1 MTSITSRAR
10 ECPACMTP
18 LPEQAHFCLHCGA
31 PTPTDP
37 DSPPRTT
44 GAHDLGELARVKQAL
59 TGLYSIERAVG
70 AGGMATVYLATDVK
84 HRRKVAVK
92 VMRPE
97 LADTLGA
104 ERFLREVEIAAALT
118 HPNILPVYDSGRAGG
133 ILYYVMPYVEG
144 ESLQE
149 KLSRDHELPIEEAL
163 QICTEV
169 IEALAYA
176 HERGIIHRDIK
187 PANIMLAR
195 GHALVADFGI
205 ARAMGGEA
213 SITKTGLAVGTPQY
227 MSPEQATGAGGV
239 DGRADLYAMG
249 CVLYEMLVGEAP
261 FTGPT
266 PQAIITRS
274 LVDRP
279 RSPSATRA
287 TVTPALDAVV
297 ARTLAKN
304 PADRYQT
311 AEELRH
317 ALTATVALPTPA
329 STPVAASALPGRKHR
344 FAWKR
349 AMLGGA
355 LALGALVT
363 VLALKHPGGAATG
376 LVRLAVLPF
385 ENRGAAD
392 DGYFVDGVADQV
404 RGKLMSL
411 AGFEI
416 IARASSDRY
425 RAAKKTP
432 QEIGRELKVDYLLTS
447 TVTWVKTADGKGRV
461 LVVPELIDV
470 KTGAGTWQQSFDAEL
485 TDIFQVQ
492 GSIASQVAGA
502 LNVALVPAEET
513 RLAARPTRSLEA
525 YDSYLKARATSGS
538 SPAELRKA
546 IGLYRQ
552 AVAIDSNFADAWGE
566 LAYQTSRLYYNGA
579 PSPDIAAEARRAV
592 DRIAALAPGSA
603 VALAAS
609 SRYKQLVV
617 NDVSG
622 AIADAM
628 AALRLRPNDA
638 AMLRLASSAEQILG
652 QWPEALAHA
661 EAALRLDPKGVAT
674 RTALATVQVLM
685 RKYPE
690 ATALLREIQAEA
702 PSLNSLEYLA
712 QTHLMQGDLA
722 SARRIIATTPAWT
735 SREDLVAYFG
745 IYYDLYWML
754 EEADQKLLG
763 SLGPDR
769 FDGDRSNWALT
780 MMQLYY
786 QRGDLA
792 RSRAFADS
800 AQREIRKQ
808 LAATPDDPQRN
819 LYLGFTQAILGK
831 KAEAIAAA
839 ERADRLAPVEKDQN
853 TGPYIRHQLIRVYLV
868 LGETEKALDLLERLV
883 AIPYFLTPQYLA
895 IDPNFASLRG
905 NPRFEK
911 LVRGAA
917 TPTR

>member
-44 GAHDLGELARVKQAL
+44 GAHDMGELARVTQAL
-59 TGLYSIERAVG
+59 TGLYAIERALG

-97 LADTLGA
+97 LADTAGA
-104 ERFLREVEIAAALT
+104 ERFLREVEIAAGLT
-118 HPNILPVYDSGRAGG
+118 HPHILPVYDSGRAGG
-133 ILYYVMPYVEG
+133 ILYYVMPLVEG

-149 KLSRDHELPIEEAL
+149 KLSRNSELPIEEAL
-163 QICTEV
+163 QICAEV

-205 ARAMGGEA
+205 ARAMGGEG
-213 SITKTGLAVGTPQY
+213 SITRTGLAVGTPQY
-227 MSPEQATGAGGV
+227 MSPEQATGAGTV

-249 CVLYEMLVGEAP
+249 CVLYEMLVGEPP
-261 FTGPT
+261 FTGPNA
-266 PQAIITRS
+266 QAIITRS
-274 LVDRP
+274 LVDKP
-279 RSPSATRA
+279 RSLSATRA
-287 TVTPALDAVV
+287 TVTPALDGVV

-317 ALTATVALPTPA
+317 ALTATLSSPTPLPSPFA
-329 STPVAASALPGRKHR
+329 VSAPGRR
-344 FAWKR
+344 RLTWKK
-349 AMLGGA
+349 ALAGGA
-355 LALGALVT
+355 LALGALVA
-363 VLALKHPGGAATG
+363 VLALKGTGGPATG
-376 LVRLAVLPF
+376 DVVRLAVMPF

-411 AGFEI
+411 AGFQI
-416 IARASSDRY
+416 IARASSDQY

-432 QEIGRELKVDYLLTS
+432 QEIGRELEVDYLLTS
-447 TVTWVKTADGKGRV
+447 TVIWIKSTEGKGRV
-461 LVVPELIDV
+461 QVVPELIDV
-470 KTGAGTWQQSFDAEL
+470 RTGASKWQQSFDAGM

-502 LNVALVPAEET
+502 LNVALAPGEQA

-525 YDSYLKARATSGS
+525 YDNFLKARAISGS
-538 SPAELRKA
+538 SPAELRRA
-546 IGLYRQ
+546 IGFYQQ
-552 AVAIDSNFADAWGE
+552 AVAIDSGFAEAWGE
-566 LAYQTSRLYYNGA
+566 LAYQNSRLYYNGT

-592 DRIAALAPGSA
+592 DRVTALAPGSA

-609 SRYKQLVV
+609 FRYKQLVA

-622 AIADAM
+622 AIADGM
-628 AALRLRPNDA
+628 AALRLAPNDA
-638 AMLRLASSAEQILG
+638 AMLRLASTAEQILG

-661 EAALRLDPKGVAT
+661 EAAVRVDPKGVSV
-674 RTALATVQVLM
+674 RTWLATVRLRM

-690 ATALLREIQAEA
+690 ATALFKEVQAEA
-702 PSLNSLEYLA
+702 PSLSNLEYLA
-712 QTHLMQGDLA
+712 MAHLMQGDPA
-722 SARRIIATTPAWT
+722 SARRMIATTPAWS
-735 SREDLVAYFG
+735 SREDLVVYFG
-745 IYYDLYWML
+745 FYYDLYWML
-754 EEADQKLLG
+754 EEADQKLLA

-769 FDGDRSNWALT
+769 FDGDRSNWGVT
-780 MMQLYY
+780 MMQLHYHL
-786 QRGDLA
+786 GDRALA
-792 RSRAFADS
+792 RAYADS
-800 AQREIRKQ
+800 AQTELRKQ
-808 LAATPDDPQRN
+808 LAAAPDDPLRTLN
-819 LYLGFTQAILGK
+819 LGFTLAVLGK
-831 KAEAIAAA
+831 RAEAIAAV
-839 ERADRLAPVEKDQN
+839 ERADRLSPVEKDQI
-853 TGPYIRHQLIRVYLV
+853 TGAYIRHQVIRVYLV
-868 LGETEKALDLLERLV
+868 LGETGKALDLLERLV
-883 AIPYFLTPQYLA
+883 GIPYFLTPQYLA
-895 IDPNFASLRG
+895 IDPNFAPLRG
-905 NPRFEK
+905 NPRFER
-911 LVRGAA
+911 LVKGAA
-917 TPTR
+917 TQAP

>member
-1 MTSITSRAR
+1 
-10 ECPACMTP
+10 MTP
-18 LPEQAHFCLHCGA
+18 LPEEAHFCLHCGA
-31 PTPTDP
+31 PTPSDP
-37 DSPPRTT
+37 DSPPRMT
-44 GAHDLGELARVKQAL
+44 GAHDMGELAKVKKAL
-59 TGLYSIERAVG
+59 TGRYDIERALG

-97 LADTLGA
+97 LADTVGA
-104 ERFLREVEIAAALT
+104 ERFLREVEIAAGLT

-133 ILYYVMPYVEG
+133 ILYYVMPLVEG

-149 KLSRDHELPIEEAL
+149 KLARNPQLPIEEAL
-163 QICTEV
+163 QLCTEV

-187 PANIMLAR
+187 PANIMLSR

-227 MSPEQATGAGGV
+227 MSPEQATGAAGV

-249 CVLYEMLVGEAP
+249 CVLYEMLVGEPP

-279 RSPSATRA
+279 RSLSATRA

-311 AEELRH
+311 AEDLRH
-317 ALTATVALPTPA
+317 ALTATLSSPTPA
-329 STPVAASALPGRKHR
+329 STPIAVVATPGLRRRFSWKAAVLALAASAV
-344 FAWKR
+344 
-349 AMLGGA
+349 
-355 LALGALVT
+355 LVT
-363 VLALKHPGGAATG
+363 GLVLKGKGGGAAG
-376 LVRLAVLPF
+376 DVVRLAVLPF

-411 AGFEI
+411 AGFQI

-432 QEIGRELKVDYLLTS
+432 QEIGRELKVDYLLMS
-447 TVTWVKTADGKGRV
+447 TVTWAKSADGKGRV
-461 LVVPELIDV
+461 RVVPELINV
-470 KTGAGTWQQSFDAEL
+470 RTGAGTWTQSFDAEL

-502 LNVALVPAEET
+502 LNVALAPAEQT

-525 YDSYLKARATSGS
+525 YDNFLKAKAISGS
-538 SPAELRKA
+538 RPADLRRA
-546 IGLYRQ
+546 IGFYQQ
-552 AVAIDSNFADAWGE
+552 AVAIDSSFTEAWGE
-566 LAYQTSRLYYNGA
+566 LAYQTSRLYYNGS
-579 PSPDIAAEARRAV
+579 PLPDIAAEARRAV
-592 DRIAALAPGSA
+592 DRITALAPGSA

-622 AIADAM
+622 AIADGM

-661 EAALRLDPKGVAT
+661 EAAARVDPKGVAT
-674 RTALATVQVLM
+674 RSALATVRLQM
-685 RKYPE
+685 RKYSE
-690 ATALLREIQAEA
+690 ATALLKEIQAEA
-702 PSLNSLEYLA
+702 PSLNILEYLA
-712 QTHLMQGDLA
+712 MTHLMQGDLA
-722 SARRIIATTPAWT
+722 SARRIIATTPAGS

-745 IYYDLYWML
+745 LYYDLYWML
-754 EEADQKLLG
+754 EDADQKLLA

-780 MMQLYY
+780 MMQLHYH
-786 QRGDLA
+786 RGDRA
-792 RSRAFADS
+792 RARAFADS
-800 AQREIRKQ
+800 AQIEIRKQ
-808 LAATPDDPQRN
+808 LVTAPDDPQRN
-819 LYLGFTQAILGK
+819 LYLGFTQAVLGK

-839 ERADRLAPVEKDQN
+839 ERADRLAPVEKDQS

-868 LGETEKALDLLERLV
+868 LGETEKALDVLERLV

-895 IDPNFASLRG
+895 IDPNFAALRG

-911 LVRGAA
+911 LVR
-917 TPTR
+917 P